1 MDRYIPLVNG
11 QSLIIQSPGL
21 SMTPV
26 SLKWRLFFTCWIIY
40 VIHFATDFVRE
51 HYLVVSIAEDAT
63 FRLDPYADL
72 HVDLFWNPD
81 SAPVRGAHHGAN
93 PGVSMLAAIPYTL
106 LRPAVDRVNQRVL
119 AGRQQKPDTAV
130 RYDDPRWR
138 RVEFYKKVRERGLD
152 IKFGLVGA
160 ITQSLFQAPMS
171 AVSAVVMLSLLLSL
185 GLTQRAALG
194 LALLYAFGTPVF
206 FRTGYLNQNLG
217 LGIFAFFSF
226 VLLWDPARLS
236 RTRFRARY
244 VLAGVMAGLCFLY
257 DYSGALVAALL
268 GLYALVRRR
277 DDVPGW
283 GQALQDTLW
292 YCLGVLPGVLALWW
306 YQWAS
311 FGSFWRPPQ
320 HWMPPVEWVDI
331 GYQGVGGFGADLFQM
346 LLFDTRFGLFVTTP
360 LFLLA
365 LAAPFVVR
373 RGKSFLPAREAWLC
387 LGMTLMFVLF
397 FSTVQY
403 TRLQW
408 VTGIRYL
415 AAIFPFVFLASIAVL
430 VRLPRILAWGI
441 VLVTVI
447 VNWSLAMVRSQG
459 TVAENVQRVV
469 LEGPQLPWL
478 TVLGKTASQYAP
490 WLGAVSPM
498 FIMLVTGAVVALVW
512 RVREPWKPLEKG
524 AMTDLPRG

>member
-1 MDRYIPLVNG
+1 M
-11 QSLIIQSPGL
+11 
-21 SMTPV
+21 
-26 SLKWRLFFTCWIIY
+26 KWRLFLTCWIIY

-63 FRLDPYADL
+63 FQLDPYADL

-81 SAPVRGAHHGAN
+81 SAPVKGAHHGAN
-93 PGVSMLAAIPYTL
+93 PGVSLLAAIPYTI
-106 LRPAVDRVNQRVL
+106 LRPAVDRVNDRVL
-119 AGRQQKPDTAV
+119 AGRKLTPDTAV
-130 RYDDPRWR
+130 SYNDPRWR

-171 AVSAVVMLSLLLSL
+171 ALSVVVVFSLLASL
-185 GLTQRAALG
+185 GLAARTSLG
-194 LALLYAFGTPVF
+194 LALVYGFGTPVF
-206 FRTGYLNQNLG
+206 LRTGYLNQNLG
-217 LGIFAFFSF
+217 LGIFAFFAF
-226 VLLWDPARLS
+226 VLLWNPGNRSRLS
-236 RTRFRARY
+236 FRTRSIA
-244 VLAGVMAGLCFLY
+244 AGIFAGLCLLY
-257 DYSGALVAALL
+257 DYSGALTVAAL
-268 GLYALVRRR
+268 GVYALVRRKDEVR
-277 DDVPGW
+277 SW
-283 GQALQDTLW
+283 LFAFRHSLW
-292 YCLGVLPGVLALWW
+292 YALGVLPGVLALWW

-331 GYQGVGGFGADLFQM
+331 GYQGVGGFGADLFRM

-365 LAAPFVVR
+365 LAAPFVAR
-373 RGKSFLPAREAWLC
+373 RGRSFLPARETWFC
-387 LGMTLMFVLF
+387 LGMTLAFVLF

-415 AAIFPFVFLASIAVL
+415 AAVFPFVFLASAAVL
-430 VRLPRILAWGI
+430 VRLPRILAWGFV
-441 VLVTVI
+441 VLSVVI
-447 VNWSLAMVRSQG
+447 NWSLAMVRSQG

-478 TVLGKTASQYAP
+478 TVLGKTATQYAP
-490 WLGAVSPM
+490 WLQGVSPL
-498 FIMLVTGAVVALVW
+498 FILLVTGAVVALIWV
-512 RVREPWKPLEKG
+512 VKEPWKPVFGSGHSEG
-524 AMTDLPRG
+524 RVA